1 MPSLNV
7 CKTSFPLGSSRSFRT
22 QLSSSTRSIA
32 ALPGRLAGSWDIL
45 EVTLTPSSEQAFSRS
60 RPKLMALGY
69 RMLGSVEEAEDLV
82 QDVWLRWHDEAE
94 NQPGAVLVPEA
105 WLVTVT
111 TRMAIDRLRA
121 AKLRREAYPGLWLP
135 EPLVGDGPAS
145 PEQIH
150 EIADDVSIAFMVLLD
165 CLTPEARAA
174 FLLRE
179 VFGIDYEH
187 IAAAIGKSEAASR
200 QIVHRAKQRVT
211 AARGSEQQRSRTPP
225 KEQYALL
232 HRLIQAIMDGDFSG
246 IRALL
251 AEEAAL
257 AGDFGNKGPSL
268 RYPLTGAQR
277 IAQLY
282 YAHHLRHGGN
292 MRLELALLNG
302 EWALL
307 RYLQGELESVQ
318 SFEFDSGRIS
328 HVRIQRNPEKLAGL
342 MRRSDLLTKLNPH

>member
-45 EVTLTPSSEQAFSRS
+45 EVTLIPSSEQAFSRS

>member
-1 MPSLNV
+1 MS
-7 CKTSFPLGSSRSFRT
+7 
-22 QLSSSTRSIA
+22 
-32 ALPGRLAGSWDIL
+32 
-45 EVTLTPSSEQAFSRS
+45 PSSEQAFSRS

-69 RMLGSVEEAEDLV
+69 RMLGSFEEAEDLV

-94 NQPGAVLVPEA
+94 DQREVVLVPEA

-135 EPLVGDGPAS
+135 EPLISDGPAS

-150 EIADDVSIAFMVLLD
+150 EIADDVSVAFLVLLD

-179 VFGIDYEH
+179 VFDVDYEH
-187 IAAAIGKSEAASR
+187 VAAAIDKSEAASR
-200 QIVHRAKQRVT
+200 QIVHRAKQRLA

-257 AGDFGNKGPSL
+257 VGDFGNKGPSL
-268 RYPLTGAQR
+268 RHPLSGAQR

-282 YAHHLRHGGN
+282 YAHYLRHGRN
-292 MRLELALLNG
+292 MRLELAFLNG

-307 RYLQGELESVQ
+307 RYLQDELESVQ
-318 SFEFDSGRIS
+318 AFEFEGGRIT
-328 HVRIQRNPEKLAGL
+328 HVRIQRNPEKLASL
-342 MRRSDLLTKLNPH
+342 KRYSDMLTAPNPH